1 MHRQCIKKCTR
12 NAPLEC
18 RGAGVHSV
26 CGQRASDC
34 AVNLSKQ
41 TAFRA
46 RKSPPA
52 CIDCAQT
59 ASENARK
66 GSQNYGQNAPSA
78 RRTGVMPAVD
88 LHATVESLLPPGQAG
103 WRAGAGVLCLCS
115 WPVVIPPG
123 RARRKSVGMRVTS
136 ALVVAGLPDR
146 NQQQQ
151 ATSHRSGSKS
161 ALRPACPGGSTTGE
175 LRIGPDR
182 SQLSAR
188 LARVEA

>member
-123 RARRKSVGMRVTS
+123 RARRKSDCMCEDLAEVCLRLLSRCFHPVKPGGELGEGCCVY
-136 ALVVAGLPDR
+136 VAG
-146 NQQQQ
+146 
-151 ATSHRSGSKS
+151 
-161 ALRPACPGGSTTGE
+161 
-175 LRIGPDR
+175 
-182 SQLSAR
+182 QL
-188 LARVEA
+188 